1 MLFCVLGV
9 AHGATEDTDLWLFK
23 EPQWKLKPGRSHTR
37 AGCYRDPD
45 IRKPPSTG
53 ADRGLQKGTSQ
64 TLMGVNSG
72 QVSLCRCGGYHQEVT
87 AVSTVMQ
94 ISGDSI
100 CPQALASTPK
110 LFASWEISLVP
121 LKCTGC
127 KQQHSSPP
135 LDELSLESHP
145 GSTPFPVKS
154 GICKHHSFRCENHL

>member
-9 AHGATEDTDLWLFK
+9 AHGVTEDTDLWLFK

-64 TLMGVNSG
+64 TLLGVNSG
-72 QVSLCRCGGYHQEVT
+72 QLSLCRCGGYHQEVT

-110 LFASWEISLVP
+110 P
-121 LKCTGC
+121 
-127 KQQHSSPP
+127 
-135 LDELSLESHP
+135 
-145 GSTPFPVKS
+145 
-154 GICKHHSFRCENHL
+154 ICKLGNKFGASQMHRV